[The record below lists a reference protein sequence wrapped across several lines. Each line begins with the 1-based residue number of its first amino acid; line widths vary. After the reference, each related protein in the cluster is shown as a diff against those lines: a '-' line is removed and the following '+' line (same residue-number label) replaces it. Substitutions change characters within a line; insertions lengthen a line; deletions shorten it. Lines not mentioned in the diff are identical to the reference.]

1 MTDQREIL
9 LDVSDLTFGWPGEVD
24 LLDIPQFR
32 LERRSRVFLEGPS
45 GSGKSTFLGLMT
57 GVLTPG
63 QGCIMF
69 DRTDIASL
77 SAGKRDTLRADRMGV
92 IFQLFNLLPYL
103 SLLDN
108 VLLPCRFSA
117 LKRKHAIAKS
127 GSIDAEAR
135 RLLDR
140 LGLSDEHLLHR
151 KVGNLSVGQQQR
163 VAAARALIGAP
174 DLVIADE
181 PTSAL
186 DTASRDVFLNLLIEE
201 TEAANAALL
210 FVSHDLALGENFSE
224 RLSMTQINRPAV
236 GAMT

>member
-1 MTDQREIL
+1 MTDQSEIL
-9 LDVSDLTFGWPGEVD
+9 LDVTRLTFGWPGED
-24 LLDIPQFR
+24 EILNIPEFR
-32 LERRSRVFLEGPS
+32 LERRSMVFLEGPS

-57 GVLTPG
+57 GVLTPR
-63 QGCIMF
+63 QGRIMF
-69 DRTDIASL
+69 DGTDIASL
-77 SAGKRDTLRADRMGV
+77 SPGKRDKLRADRMGV

-127 GSIDAEAR
+127 GSIEAEAR
-135 RLLDR
+135 RLLAR

-186 DTASRDVFLNLLIEE
+186 DTASRDAFLNLLIEE

-210 FVSHDLALGENFSE
+210 FVSHDLALGAAFSD
-224 RLSMTQINRPAV
+224 RLSMTGINTQTDEAV
-236 GAMT
+236 A